1 MLFVGL
7 YLCFNHL
14 NLYLNYMYGI
24 NKNVNAP
31 GKSKHLVIVT
41 FLRLMTEKHEGVF
54 CLYFYSPSLLPAH
67 IN

>member
-7 YLCFNHL
+7 YLCFNNL

-24 NKNVNAP
+24 NKNLNAP
-31 GKSKHLVIVT
+31 GKNTHLIIVT

-54 CLYFYSPSLLPAH
+54 CLYFYSPSFPCTH
-67 IN
+67 